1 MMVSV
6 QRLPDDHEVT
16 RWMRRHGVEHVVK
29 HVRISVQPFHY
40 VPAQH
45 VVIPFMSETNT
56 QVFMNMTGT

>member
-16 RWMRRHGVEHVVK
+16 RWMRCHGVEHIVK

-45 VVIPFMSETNT
+45 VVIPFMPVTNT